1 MQIRHFGGLLVAASL
16 VSGCATWNKGAGD
29 DAAAMEAERQQAAL
43 EAENQRL
50 RTELSRR
57 ETASPVAKP
66 APAPDSNTQGLP
78 LNAKAGECY
87 ARVAIPP
94 KFKTVTER
102 ELLSA
107 ATEKLE
113 IIPAKY
119 EWVDERVLIKPAHE
133 KVVEVIPAQ
142 YRWVE
147 EKVLVKPAAEKVIEV
162 PAEYKWLEEK
172 ILVRPASQV
181 WKPGRGAVEK
191 VDNQTGEI
199 MCLVEVP
206 AEYKVIKKKVVAQ
219 AAATRKEIIPAE
231 YKTVKRQELVK
242 EPELKKVSVPAQYDT
257 VRVQKLVTPAREIR
271 TPIAA
276 KYQEVERTV
285 KVADGAMQ
293 WRSVL
298 CEVNATPEVI
308 RRIQQALK
316 DAGYNPGKIDG
327 VLGPATLRA
336 MNAYQVDN
344 KLAQGGITLDAV
356 RRLGVQ
362 GV

>member
-1 MQIRHFGGLLVAASL
+1 MQIRHFCGLLVAASL
-16 VSGCATWNKGAGD
+16 ASGCATWNKGASD
-29 DAAAMEAERQQAAL
+29 DAASIEAERQQAAL

-119 EWVDERVLIKPAHE
+119 EWVDERVLVKPAHE

-147 EKVLVKPAAEKVIEV
+147 EKVLVKPAAEKVVEV

-206 AEYKVIKKKVVAQ
+206 AEYKTVRRRVVDTPPS
-219 AAATRKEIIPAE
+219 TRTEQVPAE
-231 YKTVKRQELVK
+231 YKTIKRQELVSEARMVK
-242 EPELKKVSVPAQYDT
+242 QQVPAEYET
-257 VRVQKLVTPAREIR
+257 VRKQKLVTPAREIR
-271 TPIAA
+271 RTIPAE
-276 KYQEVERTV
+276 YETVETTV
-285 KVADGAMQ
+285 KVSDGTME
-293 WRSVL
+293 WRGVL
-298 CEVNATPEVI
+298 CEVNATRETI
-308 RRIQQALK
+308 ADLQRALAA
-316 DAGYNPGKIDG
+316 AGYSPGKIDG
-327 VLGPATLRA
+327 VLGRNTLRA
-336 MNAYQVDN
+336 AREYQIDN
-344 KLAQGGITLDAV
+344 NLAQGGITLEMV
-356 RRLGVQ
+356 RKLGLRI
-362 GV
+362 